1 MCIAFGFTHKKPPT
15 DHSVSS
21 SHSWFYRCYDGYTS
35 AHPATDPAKVS
46 LCCASHLPPTPPLPQ
61 QNNSARYQNGS
72 QKYPQLPKIKP
83 DQAVRVDVDMDAG
96 TAVFTVDGEKVPNN
110 PVFDNLAGQTVW
122 PCVLM
127 YTPNRQVTI
136 VKVGKVGGGGG
147 GGGGMTSVRSSWRK
161 LVVVSFC
168 FGVCHNV

>member
-1 MCIAFGFTHKKPPT
+1 MTGTQAPTEQQAPPW
-15 DHSVSS
+15 S
-21 SHSWFYRCYDGYTS
+21 RS
-35 AHPATDPAKVS
+35 AVPHTY
-46 LCCASHLPPTPPLPQ
+46 PPRSPLPQ
-61 QNNSARYQNGS
+61 QNNNSARYQNGS
-72 QKYPQLPKIKP
+72 QKYPQMPKIKP
-83 DQAVRVDVDMDAG
+83 NQVVRVDVDMDAG

-147 GGGGMTSVRSSWRK
+147 GGMTSVRSSWRK

-168 FGVCHNV
+168 FWCVPQCVTRPLCLLCVLSSKRSLCVSWMR